1 MPRAKKTTKEETFK
15 KTVSQ
20 SSAVDF
26 SINNDV
32 ERFKFSEIGFQG
44 LKIKNGVSEREIK
57 KELKWPERLKTY
69 DEMANNALVNGSLN
83 LYRTILNKS
92 DWAIKPHKDSL
103 KIDLDRAEIV
113 RQMLF
118 EDMEQSFSVLLDDA
132 FSAWKYGFA
141 LNEIVLRR
149 RYKVNGSRF
158 NDGYIA
164 PKKLPL
170 RHQESIKQFIYDE
183 SNSDIIGVKQNVSE
197 STNSANRL
205 LASDKNNEVNI
216 PIRKLLHF
224 VVNSRG
230 DPFGVPPTR
239 DAYLSWK
246 YLKYIEELEATG
258 LSKDVSGT
266 PVLKIPANYLSANA
280 TPEEK
285 KIADYY
291 YQTLQNLQANEQS
304 AVLLPRVI
312 DPESKMDLFEIDLIS
327 IDGKKNY
334 STEKIKE
341 YYKTLIVIA
350 MSSDILV
357 MGTSATGS
365 FALGALKSS
374 LTGAYCHSIAK
385 NICETI
391 NRQLIRLIYELN
403 GWETEKMCSLDFSL
417 ANEIDLDSLSKFLQR
432 TASTS
437 LLEVDR
443 ELLNIVR
450 AAVGADPKPVDEP
463 VDKENLSMFS
473 SNAGEGM
480 QTAGEGTATSV
491 SGKDTTSS
499 NLENAA

>member
-1 MPRAKKTTKEETFK
+1 MPRAKKD
-15 KTVSQ
+15 KTQEGLEKATYQ
-20 SSAVDF
+20 STAVDV
-26 SINNDV
+26 SLKDKP
-32 ERFKFSEIGFQG
+32 ERFKLSEIGFQG
-44 LKIKNGVSEREIK
+44 LKIKNGVSEKEILR
-57 KELKWPERLKTY
+57 ELKWPERLKTY
-69 DEMANNALVNGSLN
+69 DEMSNNALVNGSLN
-83 LYRTILNKS
+83 LYKSILNKTS
-92 DWAIKPHKDSL
+92 WTIKPHKDATPDEIQ
-103 KIDLDRAEIV
+103 KAEIV

-118 EDMEQSFSVLLDDA
+118 EDMEHSFSVLLEDA

-149 RYKVNGSRF
+149 RYKENGSRF

-164 PKKLPL
+164 PNKLPP
-170 RHQESIKQFIYDE
+170 RHQESIVKFIYDE
-183 SNSDIIGVKQNVSE
+183 TNSEVVGVQQNVSE
-197 STNSANRL
+197 TSNSFNL
-205 LASDKNNEVNI
+205 PVASNKNNEVNI

-224 VVNSRG
+224 VVNARG
-230 DPFGVPPTR
+230 DPYGVPPTR
-239 DAYLSWK
+239 DAYLAWK
-246 YLKYIEELEATG
+246 YLKYVEELEATG

-266 PVLKIPANYLSANA
+266 PVLRIPANYLSANA
-280 TPEEK
+280 SPEEK
-285 KIADYY
+285 KIAEYY

-312 DPESKMDLFEIDLIS
+312 DPESKMDLFDIELIS

-334 STEKIKE
+334 DTEKIKE
-341 YYKTLIVIA
+341 YYKSLIVIA

-374 LTGAYCHSIAK
+374 LTGAYCYSIAK

-391 NRQLIRLIYELN
+391 NRQLIRLIYDLN
-403 GWETEKMCSLDFSL
+403 GWDTERLCALDFSL

-450 AAVGADPKPVDEP
+450 AALGADPKPVDEP

-480 QTAGEGTATSV
+480 QTAGEGTAKTVSVDDTS
-491 SGKDTTSS
+491 SS